1 METCKII
8 IIPDLHGREFW
19 RDAVKDF
26 DEGTRIVFLG
36 DYLDPYEDDWIYWTD
51 AFKSL
56 QDIIAFKKQN
66 KERVT
71 LLFGNHDLHYL
82 FSQLKGSCYNSYQEG
97 IIRKT
102 FEEDIDCFQ
111 MATEFSACGKRFL
124 FSHGGIHP
132 SWVGMHTD
140 IFGTPENITADT
152 FNHLM
157 FTPEFI
163 SALSNVSF
171 LRGGGSPVGS
181 MIWSD
186 IDDFQVSKPIAP
198 DTIQICGHSRVGH
211 EPKGVGNVYCLDCG
225 RVFTLDEIV
234 NHEGCLFSKT

>member
-1 METCKII
+1 METGKII

-26 DEGTRIVFLG
+26 DEGFRVVFLG

-66 KERVT
+66 KEQVT

-82 FSQLKGSCYNSYQEG
+82 FPQLKGSRYNSYQEG
-97 IIRKT
+97 VIRKT
-102 FEEDIDCFQ
+102 FEDNMDCFQ
-111 MATEFSACGKRFL
+111 MAMEFSDGGKRFL

-140 IFGTPENITADT
+140 IFGAQENITADT
-152 FNHLM
+152 FNRLM
-157 FTPEFI
+157 FTPEFV

-186 IDDFQVSKPIAP
+186 IDDFQVSTPIAP
-198 DTIQICGHSRVGH
+198 DTIQICGHSRVDH
-211 EPKGVGNVYCLDCG
+211 EPKVVGNVYCLDCG
-225 RVFTLDEIV
+225 RPFMLDEIV
-234 NHEGCLFSKT
+234 NDDGTN